1 MTPQNDNVWRG
12 LRDDVLDTFDT
23 TIGEWLKTE
32 LMLRIGD
39 EVSKAVWVS
48 VGAEVRAEVLQQ
60 IEEEVHK

>member
-23 TIGEWLKTE
+23 SIGEWLKTE
-32 LMLRIGD
+32 LMLQIGD
-39 EVSKAVWVS
+39 QVSRDVWVS

-60 IEEEVHK
+60 IEEVQK